1 MKKILA
7 LVMAALLVLSFAAC
21 GSSDTN
27 EPEETTAPALPEHV
41 TLDGM
46 FVDTSY
52 VDKDNDQIK
61 LVYIFMTVKSTG
73 KNLSLDSKYAKL
85 GFESTNT
92 YESAFYKGSCK
103 YAPNYYYSSYLED
116 VVIGTELKLAF
127 TFEVPQAEI
136 AAGKSFTFED
146 SSFLDKA
153 LTLSTDDIVACD
165 SKKAIGEKVDAEG
178 AAEIAKKDEPADEAT
193 INRVKE
199 AINGYYFEF
208 YVTIGTKPVKYEL
221 EFSAPNNF
229 EIRTYLTGSPMGN
242 PGTYEVTNGYII
254 ITYSTN
260 NHSVEIPYEF
270 NEDGEIVAY
279 CSDAFS
285 VNE

>member
-1 MKKILA
+1 
-7 LVMAALLVLSFAAC
+7 MAMLLVFSLAAC
-21 GSSDTN
+21 GSGSGN
-27 EPEETTAPALPEHV
+27 KEEETTQAGPVIPENV

-46 FVDTSY
+46 FLDSSY
-52 VDKDNDQIK
+52 VDSDNDQIK
-61 LVYIFMTVKSTG
+61 LLYVFFTVKSTG

-85 GFESTNT
+85 TFASTNS

-127 TFEVPQAEI
+127 TFEVPQGEL
-136 AAGKSFTFED
+136 AAGSTFTFAD
-146 SSFLDKA
+146 TSFLDEA
-153 LTLSTDDIVACD
+153 ITLSADDIVICE

-178 AAEIAKKDEPADEAT
+178 AAEVAVKDAPADEAT
-193 INRVKE
+193 VARVRE

-208 YVTIGTKPVKYEL
+208 YVTVGTQLVKYEL

-229 EIRTYLTGSPMGN
+229 EIRSYITSSPIGN

-260 NHSVEIPYEF
+260 NHSIEIPYDFDES
-270 NEDGEIVAY
+270 GEISLY
-279 CSDAFS
+279 CTSAFS
-285 VNE
+285 LDE